1 MKEFVLRVTEAEGN
15 LLVQA
20 LAEMPFRV
28 SAGLIA
34 NLQGQV
40 QQQIEQK
47 TVEQK
52 TVEQK
57 AEDNKE

>member
-20 LAEMPFRV
+20 LAEMPFKV

-40 QQQIEQK
+40 KQQIEQK
-47 TVEQK
+47 P
-52 TVEQK
+52 VEQK
-57 AEDNKE
+57 AEDKKE